1 MKTKNTDKLF
11 DRWIN
16 NPNDQFSFDELN
28 ELLQNIDKDSE
39 SKHIDDFFAEN
50 WEKAGQEKEG
60 NEFNQDCN
68 YQAISQFIRQK
79 EQREE
84 RKIIEFKVRNAFT
97 FISKVAAILILPMV
111 LMILLDN
118 GFSNKTDNFISNV
131 EYFSPPASRTHIF
144 LPDSSEVWLN
154 SNSKLEVMH
163 GYGKG
168 ERGIKLTGEAY
179 FSVKKDQ
186 KTPFNVYAQGIN
198 VRVHGTKFNISAYE
212 DQDSVETVLLS
223 GSISL
228 KYTQYEGDQGILM
241 VPDQRINYYK
251 QADSV
256 RSDFVDSQ
264 AYCSWKDG
272 ILVFY
277 DSPMEEVTKKLERWF
292 NVNIII
298 EDEMLLNYRITG
310 TLKDRSLDQIMKF
323 ISLTSPIDYIQ
334 EGDNIY
340 MKKR

>member
-1 MKTKNTDKLF
+1 
-11 DRWIN
+11 
-16 NPNDQFSFDELN
+16 
-28 ELLQNIDKDSE
+28 
-39 SKHIDDFFAEN
+39 
-50 WEKAGQEKEG
+50 
-60 NEFNQDCN
+60 
-68 YQAISQFIRQK
+68 
-79 EQREE
+79 
-84 RKIIEFKVRNAFT
+84 
-97 FISKVAAILILPMV
+97 
-111 LMILLDN
+111 
-118 GFSNKTDNFISNV
+118 
-131 EYFSPPASRTHIF
+131 
-144 LPDSSEVWLN
+144 
-154 SNSKLEVMH
+154 MH

-179 FSVKKDQ
+179 FSVKKDK

-228 KYTQYEGDQGILM
+228 KYTQYPGDQGILM

-256 RSDFVDSQ
+256 RSDVVDSQ

-272 ILVFY
+272 ILFFY
-277 DSPMEEVTKKLERWF
+277 DSPMAEVTKKLERWF

-298 EDEMLLNYRITG
+298 KDEMLLNYRITG

-340 MKKR
+340 MTKR